1 MLLLRS
7 KSSGTRRAWA
17 LEGRRQC
24 ITTGAPVPSEHVG
37 AKRQRVNEEEAL
49 QRQQQ
54 QHRGRPPVATERLIA
69 RQCLLTNYLSSL
81 RGLPMLLQCHCAHAG
96 EWPTRTHTRAMQTQF
111 WIATKADGIETASA
125 RARTRPSTGPAGL
138 PAGAAPWAAS
148 PGSKPGEIRLLH
160 SACAMQSTVS
170 KRTLQEAFDSC

>member
-24 ITTGAPVPSEHVG
+24 ITTGAPVPSEQVG
-37 AKRQRVNEEEAL
+37 AERQRVNEEEAL

-69 RQCLLTNYLSSL
+69 RQCLSTILARCAGYPCYYNVIV
-81 RGLPMLLQCHCAHAG
+81 PMLENGRRA
-96 EWPTRTHTRAMQTQF
+96 HTRARCKHNF
-111 WIATKADGIETASA
+111 G
-125 RARTRPSTGPAGL
+125 
-138 PAGAAPWAAS
+138 
-148 PGSKPGEIRLLH
+148 
-160 SACAMQSTVS
+160 
-170 KRTLQEAFDSC
+170 